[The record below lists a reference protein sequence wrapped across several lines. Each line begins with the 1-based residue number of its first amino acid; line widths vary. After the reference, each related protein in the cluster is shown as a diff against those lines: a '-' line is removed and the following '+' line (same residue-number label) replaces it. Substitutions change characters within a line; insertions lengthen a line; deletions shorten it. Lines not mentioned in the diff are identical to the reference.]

1 VAAVREPR
9 VGEIPLVRL
18 ALVGTG
24 AWGLVLARAAAG
36 STRLRITCCVGRDP
50 TRLARF
56 VEATGIPPAASY
68 EDVLRDPEID
78 GVLLTLPNEMHLPFA
93 RRATAAGKHVYVE
106 KPVANT
112 LEDGLAV
119 TALEHEHGVHIAVGH
134 CARFLTGTRLIRAM
148 IDQGRLGTVNL
159 IEAAF
164 CNDRGLRLSPDDW
177 RWYSDRSPGGCLSQ
191 IAIHQFDTLR
201 YLGGDLHSVSATCAH
216 RSPLPA
222 EVEDQWLVSV
232 AFADGKQGSVAS
244 SWTSPGRYDLRV
256 TGDRASA
263 FYEIDQAYWGDAGR
277 LHLGARLYVQE
288 RGQGIATRE
297 AIVVPPGDMFRD
309 ELEQFADAI
318 VLDRAPEISAANGLQ
333 ALAAVYAALA
343 SARAGGQA
351 HSIAATITATI
362 AATDVAAAGGAG
374 GSEPACLTAHAP
386 APQPAGVST

>member
-1 VAAVREPR
+1 MMGDARTPRAAR
-9 VGEIPLVRL
+9 V

-36 STRLRITCCVGRDP
+36 SGKLRITCCVGRDP
-50 TRLARF
+50 ARLARF
-56 VEATGIPPAASY
+56 VEATGIPAA
-68 EDVLRDPEID
+68 DAFDQVLHDPDID

-93 RRATAAGKHVYVE
+93 RRAAAAGKHVYIE

-112 LEDGLAV
+112 LADGLAV
-119 TALEHEHGVHIAVGH
+119 GALEQAHGVHIAVGH
-134 CARFLTGTRLIRAM
+134 CARFLAGTRLLRAL

-164 CNDRGLRLSPDDW
+164 CNDRGLRLSADDW

-216 RSPLPA
+216 RSPLAA

-232 AFADGKQGSVAS
+232 EFADGKSGSVVS
-244 SWTSPGRYDLRV
+244 SWTSPGRYDIRV

-263 FYEIDQAYWGDAGR
+263 FYEVDQAWWGDPGR
-277 LHLGARLYVQE
+277 LHLGARLWVQA
-288 RGQGIATRE
+288 RGQGIAARE
-297 AIVVPPGDMFRD
+297 EIAVPAGDMFRD

-318 VLDRAPEISAANGLQ
+318 LLGRPPEISAANGIQ
-333 ALAAVYAALA
+333 ALGAVHASLA
-343 SARAGGQA
+343 SARRGGQA
-351 HSIAATITATI
+351 VSLQDTI
-362 AATDVAAAGGAG
+362 ASAGSAGPGGIDGPSGAR
-374 GSEPACLTAHAP
+374 T
-386 APQPAGVST
+386 